1 MDVSTL
7 ENIRIEIE
15 RVSERRA
22 QIWHALSEG
31 RDPALAEELHALET
45 RLGQLWD
52 EQRAARARIRF
63 GERDKIIQRARTEER
78 LARAA

>member
-1 MDVSTL
+1 METL
-7 ENIRIEIE
+7 DDIRAEIQ

-22 QIWHALSEG
+22 EIWHALSER
-31 RDPALAEELHALET
+31 RDPALAEELHSIEK
-45 RLGQLWD
+45 RLTQLWD
-52 EQRAARARIRF
+52 AQRAARAQIRF